1 MPEGIS
7 TGAPTGADRPAAGR
21 APGRART
28 ATLVVFLGH
37 ALLFA
42 SWTAHI
48 PQVKAHLGLTDARLG
63 LALFGAPMG
72 SLAAMLVT
80 GRLLV
85 RFGSRRMVQATL
97 LGYCLTGVG
106 VGLASTQFQLF
117 AALALWGVFLGSLD
131 VSMNTQAIVVERTLG
146 RPVMSGFHGA
156 WSIGGFAG
164 AGLGALAVARG
175 LSLSAQ
181 LLVLGLLAA
190 AGAGA
195 ASTQMLSDPP
205 HSPPPPPAGAK
216 RSRRPFGVLRNPVV
230 LILGAVALACML
242 CEGAAAD
249 WSAVY
254 LHDSLRT
261 TPAVAGLGYAAF
273 SATMVAF
280 RLTGDRL
287 LIRVPKRTLLPAL
300 AAVATVGFS
309 AALLVRTPWAGL
321 VGFGCLGAGVAL
333 VIPSAMSAAGRL
345 PGVHA
350 ATAVAAVSALG
361 WIGFVGGPPLIGH
374 LAEAISLPATLALL
388 PLLTAVIAIAIR
400 TTRAFGGA
408 VGGAGGGAGG
418 DAVGGA
424 LSSSSPSD

>member
-1 MPEGIS
+1 
-7 TGAPTGADRPAAGR
+7 
-21 APGRART
+21 
-28 ATLVVFLGH
+28 VVFFGH

-48 PQVKAHLGLTDARLG
+48 PQVKSHLGLTDARLG
-63 LALFGAPMG
+63 LALFGAPIG
-72 SLAAMLVT
+72 SLAAMLLT

-106 VGLASTQFQLF
+106 VGLATTQLELF
-117 AALALWGVFLGSLD
+117 GALAVWGVFQGSLD
-131 VSMNTQAIVVERTLG
+131 VSMNTQAIIVERALG

-156 WSIGGFAG
+156 WSTGGFAG

-175 LSLSAQ
+175 LSLGGQ
-181 LLVLGLLAA
+181 LVILGLVAVLV
-190 AGAGA
+190 AGA
-195 ASTQMLSDPP
+195 ASTRMLPDPP
-205 HSPPPPPAGAK
+205 PTTAPRLEAPD
-216 RSRRPFGVLRNPVV
+216 RRRPFGVLRNPVV
-230 LILGAVALACML
+230 LVLGAVALACML

-273 SATMVAF
+273 SAAMVAL

-287 LIRVPKRTLLPAL
+287 LVRVARRTLLPAL
-300 AAVATVGFS
+300 AAGATVGFA
-309 AALLVRTPWAGL
+309 AALLVRTPLAGL
-321 VGFGCLGAGVAL
+321 LGFACLGVGVAL
-333 VIPSAMSAAGRL
+333 VVPSAMSAAGRL

-350 ATAVAAVSALG
+350 GTAVAAVSAIG

-374 LAEAISLPATLALL
+374 LAQAISLPTTLALL
-388 PLLTAVIAIAIR
+388 PVLTAVIAVAIR
-400 TTRAFGGA
+400 TTRAFGSTDA
-408 VGGAGGGAGG
+408 AAG
-418 DAVGGA
+418 
-424 LSSSSPSD
+424 P

>member
-1 MPEGIS
+1 VPEGAAIDAPAAAGGPP
-7 TGAPTGADRPAAGR
+7 GAPPGTRAAV
-21 APGRART
+21 
-28 ATLVVFLGH
+28 LVVFFGH

-48 PQVKAHLGLTDARLG
+48 PQVKSHLGLTDARLG
-63 LALFGAPMG
+63 LALFGAPIG
-72 SLAAMLVT
+72 SLAAMLLT

-106 VGLASTQFQLF
+106 VGLATTQLELF
-117 AALALWGVFLGSLD
+117 GALAVWGVFQGSLD
-131 VSMNTQAIVVERTLG
+131 VSMNTQAIIVERALG

-156 WSIGGFAG
+156 WSTGGFAG

-175 LSLSAQ
+175 LSLGGQ
-181 LLVLGLLAA
+181 LVILGLVAA
-190 AGAGA
+190 LVAGA
-195 ASTQMLSDPP
+195 ASTQMLPD
-205 HSPPPPPAGAK
+205 PPPPTAPRLEAPD
-216 RSRRPFGVLRNPVV
+216 RRRPFGVLRNPVV
-230 LILGAVALACML
+230 LVLGAVALACML

-273 SATMVAF
+273 SAAMVAL

-287 LIRVPKRTLLPAL
+287 LVRVARRTLLPAL
-300 AAVATVGFS
+300 AAGATVGFA
-309 AALLVRTPWAGL
+309 AALLVRTPLAGL
-321 VGFGCLGAGVAL
+321 LGFACLGVGVAL
-333 VIPSAMSAAGRL
+333 VVPSAMSAAGRL

-350 ATAVAAVSALG
+350 GTAVAAVSAIG

-374 LAEAISLPATLALL
+374 LAQAISLPTTLALL
-388 PLLTAVIAIAIR
+388 PVLTAVIAVAIR
-400 TTRAFGGA
+400 TTRAFGSTDA
-408 VGGAGGGAGG
+408 AAG
-418 DAVGGA
+418 
-424 LSSSSPSD
+424 P

>member
-1 MPEGIS
+1 MPEGAAIDTPAAAS
-7 TGAPTGADRPAAGR
+7 GPPGAPPGTRAAV
-21 APGRART
+21 
-28 ATLVVFLGH
+28 LVVFFGH

-48 PQVKAHLGLTDARLG
+48 PQVKSHLGLTDARLG
-63 LALFGAPMG
+63 LALFGAPIG
-72 SLAAMLVT
+72 SLAAMLLT

-106 VGLASTQFQLF
+106 VGLATTQLELF
-117 AALALWGVFLGSLD
+117 GALAVWGVFQGSLD
-131 VSMNTQAIVVERTLG
+131 VSMNTQAIIVERALG

-156 WSIGGFAG
+156 WSTGGFAG

-175 LSLSAQ
+175 LSLGGQ
-181 LLVLGLLAA
+181 LVILGLVAA
-190 AGAGA
+190 LVAGA
-195 ASTQMLSDPP
+195 ASTQMLPD
-205 HSPPPPPAGAK
+205 PPPPTAPRLEAPD
-216 RSRRPFGVLRNPVV
+216 RRRPFGVLRNPVV
-230 LILGAVALACML
+230 LVLGAVALACML

-273 SATMVAF
+273 SAAMVAL

-287 LIRVPKRTLLPAL
+287 LVRVARRTLLPAL
-300 AAVATVGFS
+300 AAGATVGFA
-309 AALLVRTPWAGL
+309 AALVVRTPLAGL
-321 VGFGCLGAGVAL
+321 LGFACLGVGVAL
-333 VIPSAMSAAGRL
+333 VVPSAMSAAGRL

-350 ATAVAAVSALG
+350 GTAVAAVSAIG

-374 LAEAISLPATLALL
+374 LAQAISLPTTLALL
-388 PLLTAVIAIAIR
+388 PVLTAVIAVAIR
-400 TTRAFGGA
+400 TTRAFGSTDA
-408 VGGAGGGAGG
+408 AAG
-418 DAVGGA
+418 
-424 LSSSSPSD
+424 P

>member
-1 MPEGIS
+1 
-7 TGAPTGADRPAAGR
+7 
-21 APGRART
+21 
-28 ATLVVFLGH
+28 VVFFGH

-48 PQVKAHLGLTDARLG
+48 PQVKSHLGLTDARLG
-63 LALFGAPMG
+63 LALFGAPIG
-72 SLAAMLVT
+72 SLAAMLLT

-106 VGLASTQFQLF
+106 VGLATTQLELF
-117 AALALWGVFLGSLD
+117 GALAVWGVFQGSLD
-131 VSMNTQAIVVERTLG
+131 VSMNTQAIIVERALG

-156 WSIGGFAG
+156 WSTGGFAG

-175 LSLSAQ
+175 LSLGGQ
-181 LLVLGLLAA
+181 LVILGLVAA
-190 AGAGA
+190 LVAGA
-195 ASTQMLSDPP
+195 ASTQMLPD
-205 HSPPPPPAGAK
+205 PPPPTAPRLEAPD
-216 RSRRPFGVLRNPVV
+216 RRRPFGVLRNPVV
-230 LILGAVALACML
+230 LVLGAVALACML

-273 SATMVAF
+273 SAAMVAL

-287 LIRVPKRTLLPAL
+287 LVRVARRTLLPAL
-300 AAVATVGFS
+300 AAGATVGFA
-309 AALLVRTPWAGL
+309 AALVVRTPLAGL
-321 VGFGCLGAGVAL
+321 LGFACLGVGVAL
-333 VIPSAMSAAGRL
+333 VVPSAMSAAGRL

-350 ATAVAAVSALG
+350 GTAVAAVSAIG

-374 LAEAISLPATLALL
+374 LAQAISLPTTLALL
-388 PLLTAVIAIAIR
+388 PVLTAVIAVAIR
-400 TTRAFGGA
+400 TTRAFGSTDA
-408 VGGAGGGAGG
+408 AAG
-418 DAVGGA
+418 
-424 LSSSSPSD
+424 P